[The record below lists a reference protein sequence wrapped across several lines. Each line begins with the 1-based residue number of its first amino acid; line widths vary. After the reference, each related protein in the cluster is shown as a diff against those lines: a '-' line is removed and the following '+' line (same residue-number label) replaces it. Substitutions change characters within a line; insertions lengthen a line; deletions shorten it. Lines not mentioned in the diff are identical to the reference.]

1 VPPDWTVV
9 ERDRT
14 HASELEGFV
23 ERQTWN
29 KSNSEARLHRGY
41 DSFRGVHVDARAKLL
56 PQDSVL
62 FEILFN
68 KSTHAGPKFPQQDW
82 LLHQFR
88 SFQQRFL
95 RPAVTGLYDECQLV
109 FSKLFDLQ
117 IGTKCR
123 RLDQRNPNLMH
134 GQCVQNVVRATAD
147 NVNSQLGPFTQQ
159 WREQL
164 GQKIDCDGMGCA
176 NVQLSPFLSAER
188 GQCGDRIVGDRLNPT
203 NVLQKRFSS
212 WRQVDVP
219 SDAIEKCDAKA
230 LFERLYLRSDCRLSE
245 MKLVRGPAKIQSI
258 CDYTKY
264 FQLEVFNHGVSP
276 I

>member
-1 VPPDWTVV
+1 MPQDWTVV

-14 HASELEGFV
+14 HASKLEGFV

-123 RLDQRNPNLMH
+123 RLDQRNPN
-134 GQCVQNVVRATAD
+134 
-147 NVNSQLGPFTQQ
+147 
-159 WREQL
+159 
-164 GQKIDCDGMGCA
+164 
-176 NVQLSPFLSAER
+176 
-188 GQCGDRIVGDRLNPT
+188 
-203 NVLQKRFSS
+203 
-212 WRQVDVP
+212 
-219 SDAIEKCDAKA
+219 
-230 LFERLYLRSDCRLSE
+230 
-245 MKLVRGPAKIQSI
+245 
-258 CDYTKY
+258 
-264 FQLEVFNHGVSP
+264 
-276 I
+276 